1 MDGFIVLEV
10 VMQGIMLGA
19 IYGLIGLGITM
30 VFSTTGL
37 LNFAHGDFMA
47 IAMYT
52 CYALFHYF
60 GLDPYITMFINIPLL
75 FALGLFVYFFLFGRV
90 LKAEILMVVQLTLGM
105 VFIIESGLLLGFT
118 ADFQSVP
125 NFLTASNVKVG
136 PLTIRA
142 IHLATFLVGG
152 GIGGTLYWILQYTD
166 LGRQIRA
173 IAQNKDAAA
182 LMGINA
188 RRVQMIVFALGFVLL
203 GIAGS
208 MTTSIITIEP
218 YMGLG
223 LTLFAFIVMVM
234 GGVGNFMGTLM
245 AGYFLGVAEAIGQL
259 VIGGHLGG
267 LVPYG
272 LFVLILLVKPKGILG
287 AR

>member
-1 MDGFIVLEV
+1 MDLSTIAEV

-47 IAMYT
+47 VAMYI
-52 CYALFHYF
+52 CLALFNFF
-60 GLDPYITMFINIPLL
+60 GLDPYFSMLINIPIL
-75 FALGLFVYFFLFGRV
+75 FGLGVLIYLFLFRRM

-125 NFLTASNVKVG
+125 NFLTAAKFKIG
-136 PLTIRA
+136 PLTFRA
-142 IHLATFLVGG
+142 THLAIFLMGG
-152 GIGGTLYWILQYTD
+152 GIGALFYCILQYTD
-166 LGRQIRA
+166 LGRQVRA

-188 RRVQMIVFALGFVLL
+188 NRIQLIIFALGIALL
-203 GIAGS
+203 GLAGS
-208 MTTSIITIEP
+208 MTTSIITMEP

-223 LTLFAFIVMVM
+223 ITLFAFIVMVM
-234 GGVGNFMGTLM
+234 GGVGNFLGTLV
-245 AGYFLGVAEAIGQL
+245 AGYFLGVAEALGQMM
-259 VIGGHLGG
+259 IGGHLGA

-272 LFVLILLVKPKGILG
+272 LFVLILLLRPKGILG

>member
-1 MDGFIVLEV
+1 MDISTIAEV
-10 VMQGIMLGA
+10 VVQGIMLGA
-19 IYGLIGLGITM
+19 IYGVIGLGITM

-47 IAMYT
+47 IAMYI
-52 CYALFHYF
+52 CLAIFNLF
-60 GLDPYITMFINIPLL
+60 GLDPYLSMFVNIPAL
-75 FALGLFVYFFLFGRV
+75 FALGVLVYFFLFRRV
-90 LKAEILMVVQLTLGM
+90 LKAEILMVIQLTLGM
-105 VFIIESGLLLGFT
+105 MFIIESALLLGFT

-125 NFLTASNVKVG
+125 NFLTATRLKVG

-142 IHLATFLVGG
+142 THLAIFVVGG
-152 GIGGTLYWILQYTD
+152 GIGGILYWMLQYSD
-166 LGRQIRA
+166 LGRQVRA

-188 RRVQMIVFALGFVLL
+188 SRVQMIVFALGIALL
-203 GIAGS
+203 GLAGS
-208 MTTSIITIEP
+208 MTTSIITMEP

-223 LTLFAFIVMVM
+223 ITLFAFIVMVM
-234 GGVGNFMGTLM
+234 GGVGNFLGTLV
-245 AGYFLGVAEAIGQL
+245 AGYFLGVAEAMGQMM
-259 VIGGHLGG
+259 IGGHLGA

-272 LFVLILLVKPKGILG
+272 LFVLILLVRPKGILG

>member
-1 MDGFIVLEV
+1 MDISTIAEV
-10 VMQGIMLGA
+10 VVQGIMLGA
-19 IYGLIGLGITM
+19 IYGVIGLGITM

-47 IAMYT
+47 IAMYI
-52 CYALFHYF
+52 CLAIFNLF
-60 GLDPYITMFINIPLL
+60 GLDPYLSMFVNIPVL
-75 FALGLFVYFFLFGRV
+75 FALGVLVYFFLFRRV
-90 LKAEILMVVQLTLGM
+90 LKAEILMVIQLTLGM
-105 VFIIESGLLLGFT
+105 MFIIESALLWGFT

-125 NFLTASNVKVG
+125 NFLTAAKFQVG

-142 IHLATFLVGG
+142 THLAIFVVGG
-152 GIGGTLYWILQYTD
+152 GIGGILYWMLQYTD
-166 LGRQIRA
+166 LGRQVRA

-188 RRVQMIVFALGFVLL
+188 SRVQMIVFALGIALL
-203 GIAGS
+203 GLAGS
-208 MTTSIITIEP
+208 MTTSIITMEP

-223 LTLFAFIVMVM
+223 ITLFAFIVMVM
-234 GGVGNFMGTLM
+234 GGVGNFLGTLV
-245 AGYFLGVAEAIGQL
+245 AGYFLGVAEAMGQMM
-259 VIGGHLGG
+259 IGGHLGA

-272 LFVLILLVKPKGILG
+272 LFVLILLIRPKGILG